1 MVNAGKDPTLF
12 VRKKKSGAT
21 KRLNC
26 LEGLPLDRG
35 QALATMGGMKINK
48 LIRDIH
54 HWGSPILMLPLGV
67 IIIAGLFLML
77 KKDVDWIQPPTQRS
91 AIAVEGPPDIT
102 LAELYEAAA
111 AIEELEITAWDQF
124 DRIDVK
130 SDRGVIKFIAP
141 NRWEAQIDM
150 TTLEV
155 LSLEYRRSDLF
166 EQIHDGSFFADWVKT
181 FVFLPVGVVL
191 LFLWLTGIW
200 MFFEPY
206 IKRYQRKKRRAAKV
220 AAAE

>member
-1 MVNAGKDPTLF
+1 
-12 VRKKKSGAT
+12 
-21 KRLNC
+21 
-26 LEGLPLDRG
+26 
-35 QALATMGGMKINK
+35 MKLGK

-67 IIIAGLFLML
+67 MIIAGLFLML
-77 KKDVDWIQPPTQRS
+77 KKDVAWIQPPTQRS
-91 AIAVEGPPDIT
+91 EIAVDGPPDRT

-111 AIEELEITAWDQF
+111 AIPELEITAWDQF
-124 DRIDVK
+124 DRIDVR
-130 SDRGVIKFIAP
+130 SDRGVVKFIAP

-150 TTLEV
+150 TTLDV

-181 FVFLPVGVVL
+181 FIFLPVGVIL

-206 IKRYQRKKRRAAKV
+206 VKPWRRKKRRAERRAS
-220 AAAE
+220 AARSGL

>member
-1 MVNAGKDPTLF
+1 MA
-12 VRKKKSGAT
+12 A
-21 KRLNC
+21 
-26 LEGLPLDRG
+26 
-35 QALATMGGMKINK
+35 MKLNK

-54 HWGSPILMLPLGV
+54 HWGSPILMVPLGV

-91 AIAVEGPPDIT
+91 AVEVTGPPDVT
-102 LAELYEAAA
+102 LAELYAVAEGIEA
-111 AIEELEITAWDQF
+111 LEITAWDQF
-124 DRIDVK
+124 DRIDVR
-130 SDRGVIKFIAP
+130 SDRGVVKFIAP

-181 FVFLPVGVVL
+181 FIFLPVGVVL
-191 LFLWLTGIW
+191 LVLWLSGIW

-206 IKRYQRKKRRAAKV
+206 VKRWQRAKRRKAREV
-220 AAAE
+220 AAE

>member
-1 MVNAGKDPTLF
+1 MGSGRRPA
-12 VRKKKSGAT
+12 VR
-21 KRLNC
+21 
-26 LEGLPLDRG
+26 LDASVG
-35 QALATMGGMKINK
+35 SATMAAMTLNK

-67 IIIAGLFLML
+67 MIIAGLFLML

-91 AIAVEGPPDIT
+91 EIAAAGAPDT
-102 LAELYEAAA
+102 SLAALYDAAA
-111 AIEELEITAWDQF
+111 AIPELEVTAWDQF
-124 DRIDVK
+124 DRIDVR
-130 SDRGVIKFIAP
+130 SDRGVVKFIAP
-141 NRWEAQIDM
+141 NRWEAQIDLV
-150 TTLEV
+150 TLEV
-155 LSLEYRRSDLF
+155 LSLEYRRSDLI

-181 FVFLPVGVVL
+181 YIFLPAGVIL

-206 IKRYQRKKRRAAKV
+206 VKRAQRRKRRAER

>member
-1 MVNAGKDPTLF
+1 
-12 VRKKKSGAT
+12 
-21 KRLNC
+21 
-26 LEGLPLDRG
+26 
-35 QALATMGGMKINK
+35 MKLNK

-67 IIIAGLFLML
+67 MIIAGLFLML
-77 KKDVDWIQPPTQRS
+77 KKDIAWIQPPTQRS
-91 AIAVEGPPDIT
+91 AIAVEEAPDTT

-111 AIEELEITAWDQF
+111 AIPELEIARWDQF
-124 DRIDVK
+124 DRIDVRA
-130 SDRGVIKFIAP
+130 DRGVVKFIAS

-155 LSLEYRRSDLF
+155 LSLEYRRSDLI

-181 FVFLPVGVVL
+181 YVFLPTGVVL
-191 LFLWLTGIW
+191 LCLWLTGIW

-206 IKRYQRKKRRAAKV
+206 YKRWRRAKRRAART
-220 AAAE
+220 AAE